1 MIELIIGIFGAGV
14 FLVIYNL
21 LFKKRVDIKQEEL
34 EEKSKEIE
42 KKVNDYKK
50 ANEKLKEEEEEKVKE
65 IQDEKNKDVTSDD
78 IINFF
83 NGRNSK

>member
-1 MIELIIGIFGAGV
+1 MVELIIGIFGAGLS
-14 FLVIYNL
+14 LVIYNL

-83 NGRNSK
+83 NERNSK